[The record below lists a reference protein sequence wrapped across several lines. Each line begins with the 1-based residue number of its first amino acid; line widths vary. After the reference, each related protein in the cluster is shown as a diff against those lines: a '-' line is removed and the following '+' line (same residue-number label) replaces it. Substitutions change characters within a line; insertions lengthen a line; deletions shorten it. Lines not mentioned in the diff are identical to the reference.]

1 MKYLS
6 KSTIVKAYDLL
17 SEIDSEKQ
25 QGLTQKVSALKY
37 GSALDRYFKK
47 YNGNCDL
54 KQSSNKDIFASYV
67 GEIIKIN
74 DEYCTK
80 DFFLSITPNGRDFDC
95 GSNFYSQSSV
105 KDSKTNPIVTF
116 KYPKRSGWKP
126 VMDVKD
132 QVLIYRA
139 DYYQD
144 SFSFYLNSPSLRLA
158 FVIWLL
164 RFEKIPEENVNGLKS
179 ALEQLYTKDFC
190 EALFDNSI
198 STVDSSYLIFE
209 DEMSQLE
216 ESDFRQSPK
225 LNNLV
230 QTATIIQTSNTVTT
244 ATKTVQS
251 YLTALRTK
259 PFMLLAGISGTGKSR
274 IVRKLAQASTTQK
287 YENTEDR
294 WKDNRPENFELI
306 QVKPNWHNSMD
317 VVGYYSNVAK
327 RYEFPPFIDFIVK
340 AWQDLETPYF
350 LCLDE
355 MNLAPVEQYFAE
367 FLSAIESRSFDA
379 DGNYVTDPIIKPF
392 KKFGEKEGKAMLKQ
406 LFGEADPIDKNPLAV
421 QFYEKGLTLPKNLLV
436 MGTVN
441 MDETTFSF
449 SRKVLD
455 RAMSVV
461 MNEVDYERFFDGNT
475 ENDVA
480 EMNEVT
486 RKLLIDR
493 PIRGLEAENN
503 EANTVKEYL
512 TNINKVLED
521 TPFKLGYRAANEALL
536 YVSAAYK
543 FNPDADIHVALDEFT
558 MMKILSRIEGD
569 KRSIGNLLDDLK
581 EVITND
587 YPKSNEKLE
596 KMAET
601 LKNKQFVS
609 YWT

>member
-1 MKYLS
+1 MEINHL
-6 KSTIVKAYDLL
+6 IDLI
-17 SEIDSEKQ
+17 SE
-25 QGLTQKVSALKY
+25 L
-37 GSALDRYFKK
+37 
-47 YNGNCDL
+47 
-54 KQSSNKDIFASYV
+54 
-67 GEIIKIN
+67 
-74 DEYCTK
+74 
-80 DFFLSITPNGRDFDC
+80 TPNMQCKYVRGEDVCTF
-95 GSNFYSQSSV
+95 V
-105 KDSKTNPIVTF
+105 KIDKNEQRLYTKTPL
-116 KYPKRSGWKP
+116 GE
-126 VMDVKD
+126 D
-132 QVLIYRA
+132 
-139 DYYQD
+139 
-144 SFSFYLNSPSLRLA
+144 FSFAQSFIEALA
-158 FVIWLL
+158 
-164 RFEKIPEENVNGLKS
+164 EKIEENVPFNTSQVLNNKGSNRAVIDSIIAHTSEFYWLQQGRS
-179 ALEQLYTKDFC
+179 RYTVWIPSKPHKPG
-190 EALFDNSI
+190 ELVEWKESILFDNTFGYQDTTSK
-198 STVDSSYLIFE
+198 SSKKMGDS
-209 DEMSQLE
+209 
-216 ESDFRQSPK
+216 
-225 LNNLV
+225 NNT
-230 QTATIIQTSNTVTT
+230 QDNI
-244 ATKTVQS
+244 

-379 DGNYVTDPIIKPF
+379 EGNYVTDPIIKPF
-392 KKFGEKEGKAMLKQ
+392 KKFGEKEGKAMLVQ
-406 LFGEADPIDKNPLAV
+406 LFGVPDPIDKNPLAL
-421 QFYEKGLTLPKNLLV
+421 QFFEKGLTLPKNLLV

-461 MNEVDYERFFDGNT
+461 MNEVDYEGFFGGNT

-480 EMNEVT
+480 EMDDAT
-486 RKLLIDR
+486 RNLLIDR

-503 EANTVKEYL
+503 ESDAVKEYL
-512 TNINKVLED
+512 TKINEKLND

-536 YVSAAYK
+536 YVSAAHK

-569 KRSIGNLLDDLK
+569 KRSIGNLLDNLK